1 VKKRFVGA
9 RGWALGAGGSLVGA
23 ARLALGAG
31 IALTLG
37 AVLVAAQ
44 QRPVFRGGANFVL
57 VDAYPS
63 RDGRIVEGLTAADF
77 QILEDGKPQTVDSI
91 EFVRIEPTPE
101 AARQDPN
108 TVAESMAQAADPHN
122 RVFVVFLDSYHTT
135 VAGSHDIRTPL
146 VDTLNRIIAPNDLY
160 GLTTQYHRAKDLVLA
175 RKLNTLEDQLTR
187 YWPWG
192 ERNRITRGVNGQ
204 TDPMEDK
211 LENCFHI
218 KHKKVTETQWVPENW
233 IVHDGPVDRY
243 LDDILIERYREDKTL
258 TKLEELIV
266 YLGQLRE
273 ARSTVLLVSDGW
285 LLLDQRPDLTRQP
298 DNDIRSGR
306 EVATVGKPLGNS
318 QLGSVVEAEFAECL
332 GELNRLVHLSQ
343 DQRFRDLLTRA
354 SRSNVS
360 FYPIAASGLMVFDRA
375 DASTNV
381 RARADGP
388 PRETV
393 LGRDAQHLG
402 DRVTSLRELAENTD
416 GIAIVNTNDLKGGL
430 RRIADDVSAYYLLG
444 YYSTNNKFDGK
455 FRKIDVKMKTPG
467 LSVHAR
473 HGYLAPAA
481 GPGAAPPP
489 AASADAANGA
499 AAGTAA
505 AATGVNAALDALART
520 KDTADVFMYG
530 AASGAEI
537 TVVVELSSGQIGR
550 GAWPKGARVQLDLTG
565 AGGVRVG
572 TASATIDPGARSTVV
587 RVAAIAG
594 DGPWNALARVT
605 GGTADDLDGRAEI
618 RRVPATLVGEPL
630 VFRATPAPASPL
642 RAVAD
647 FRYRRTER
655 VHVEWP
661 VLAALDRREA
671 RLLDRNGQPLPVP
684 VNLTE
689 RDVNGRPSVAA
700 DVNLAPLTAG
710 DYVIELTVGSGAGTE
725 RKLIAI
731 RVVS

>member
-1 VKKRFVGA
+1 MSTRFVGA
-9 RGWALGAGGSLVGA
+9 GRW
-23 ARLALGAG
+23 ALGAG

-37 AVLVAAQ
+37 AALVAAQ

-63 RDGRIVEGLTAADF
+63 KDGRIVEGLSAADF
-77 QILEDGKPQTVDSI
+77 QILEDGKPQVVDSI

-108 TVAESMAQAADPHN
+108 TVADSMAQAADPHN

-135 VAGSHDIRTPL
+135 VGGSYSIRAPL
-146 VDTLNRIIAPNDLY
+146 VDALNRIIAPTDLY
-160 GLTTQYHRAKDLVLA
+160 ALTTQYHRAKDLVFA
-175 RKLNTLEDQLTR
+175 RKLDSLEEQLTR

-192 ERNRITRGVNGQ
+192 ERNRVTRGINLQ

-218 KHKKVTETQWVPENW
+218 KHKPVGETQWVPENW
-233 IVHDGPVDRY
+233 LVNDGPARRY
-243 LDDILIERYREDKTL
+243 LDDIVIERFREDKTL
-258 TKLEELIV
+258 SRLDELIV

-285 LLLDQRPDLTRQP
+285 LLPGQRPELAREPDSDFRTRHE
-298 DNDIRSGR
+298 I
-306 EVATVGKPLGNS
+306 VAVGKPLGNS
-318 QLGSVVEAEFAECL
+318 QLGSAVESEFAECTA
-332 GELNRLVHLSQ
+332 ELNRLVHIDES
-343 DQRFRDLLTRA
+343 QRFRDLFTRA
-354 SRSNVS
+354 QRNNVT
-360 FYPIAASGLMVFDRA
+360 FYPIAASGLQVFDRA
-375 DASTNV
+375 DASANII
-381 RARADGP
+381 ARSDAPAG
-388 PRETV
+388 ETI
-393 LGRDAQHLG
+393 LGRDAMHLSN
-402 DRVTSLRELAENTD
+402 RVTSLRELAENTD
-416 GIAIVNTNDLKGGL
+416 GIAVVNTNDLRGGL

-444 YYSTNNKFDGK
+444 YYSTNTKFDGK
-455 FRKIDVKMKTPG
+455 FRKIDVKVTRPG

-473 HGYLAPAA
+473 RGYLAPGAT
-481 GPGAAPPP
+481 PGAAPAPGGSP
-489 AASADAANGA
+489 DAANRPATGASA
-499 AAGTAA
+499 AAGGVSAA
-505 AATGVNAALDALART
+505 IESLSRV
-520 KDTADVFMYG
+520 KETADVSLYG
-530 AASGAEI
+530 VESADEI
-537 TVVVELSSGQIGR
+537 AVVVELSIGQLGR
-550 GAWPKGARVQLDLTG
+550 GAWPKGARVQVDVTG

-572 TASATIDPGARSTVV
+572 TAAGTIDAGARSVIV
-587 RVAAIAG
+587 RLPSGGG

-605 GGTADDLDGRAEI
+605 GGTADDLDGRAEV
-618 RRVPATLVGEPL
+618 RRAPAALVGEPL

-642 RAVAD
+642 RPVAD

-684 VNLTE
+684 VNVTE

-710 DYVIELTVGSGAGTE
+710 DYVIELTIGGGGKTE
-725 RKLIAI
+725 QKLIAI